1 MSNLPSESPRE
12 SSGWL
17 VLVPTVLERE
27 LARASWPAIPPDQCP
42 VNLQICGFGPTIPAA
57 QAVRLISQFQ
67 PRQVLL
73 LGIAGTYSEDL
84 PVGQAAQF
92 THVGCYGIGVGVGS
106 TFRTSNQMGW
116 QQWTGDGNTPAIG
129 DVIALPS
136 RPSVNPMQ
144 DAGVDRLL
152 LTTSA
157 ASDNARAVRQ
167 RLAAFPTAIA
177 EDMEGFA
184 VAVACQL
191 CGVPLFIVRGI
202 SNRAGDRHH
211 AHWEIELA
219 VAAAVKLSGQIMA
232 EKT

>member
-1 MSNLPSESPRE
+1 MSNSPAESPYAP
-12 SSGWL
+12 SGWL

-27 LARASWPAIPPDQCP
+27 LARASWPANLPDQCP
-42 VNLQICGFGPTIPAA
+42 VNLQICGFGPTVPAA

-92 THVGCYGIGVGVGS
+92 TQVGCYGIGVGAGS
-106 TFRTSNQMGW
+106 NFRTANQMGW
-116 QQWTGDGNTPAIG
+116 QQWTGDENTTAIG
-129 DVIALPS
+129 DVIALQS
-136 RPSVNPMQ
+136 GSAVNTLQ
-144 DAGVDRLL
+144 VAGAHRLL
-152 LTTSA
+152 LTSSA
-157 ASDNARAVRQ
+157 ASNNAQAVRQ

-191 CGVPLFIVRGI
+191 CRVPLSVVRGI
-202 SNRAGDRHH
+202 SNRAGDRQH
-211 AHWEIELA
+211 ANWEIELA
-219 VAAAVKLSGQIMA
+219 MTAAVKVSSQIMA
-232 EKT
+232 KKT